1 MTLHVT
7 QLFKVYYFFSL
18 VFYFTLKVGDS
29 QFFLLKLQGLADAFI
44 LLRYPFESAEAIE
57 LNKKIFETI
66 YYGALTVSWT
76 HHLVLSSSKR
86 EKCDRERNAQSR
98 SWVMW
103 ISQKAIFR
111 PITCLNWSEAGF
123 QRALQTFIQHG
134 QERIQQLPLHIYS
147 AFFFLLWG
155 LNYNVWEPQ
164 EIDFRLI
171 TTSKNNL
178 SEIHIFWPVPYDS
191 LFCAITQGWH
201 SLEKSLNFRE
211 SP

>member
-1 MTLHVT
+1 MNFCLLLNQAEKSNKRHRPIGIGVQVSLHLSDFTCNSTV
-7 QLFKVYYFFSL
+7 FSL

-103 ISQKAIFR
+103 ILQKAIFR

-147 AFFFLLWG
+147 ALFFCF
-155 LNYNVWEPQ
+155 E
-164 EIDFRLI
+164 DLI
-171 TTSKNNL
+171 KTCGRPRKN
-178 SEIHIFWPVPYDS
+178 
-191 LFCAITQGWH
+191 
-201 SLEKSLNFRE
+201 
-211 SP
+211 